1 MEEKNINCWEFKKCG
16 REPGG
21 KNASVG
27 GVCPAAIESRAN
39 GIHQGKNGGRCCWV
53 ISDSYCKIG
62 AKGDLAGKFLECRN
76 CDFYGIVKDSSRLLV
91 VA

>member
-1 MEEKNINCWEFKKCG
+1 MEDKNINCWEFKECG

-21 KNASVG
+21 RNALIDG
-27 GVCPAAIESRAN
+27 ICPAAIDSRAN

-53 ISDSYCKIG
+53 VVDSYCKVKAIEDIS
-62 AKGDLAGKFLECRN
+62 KGLLKCRN
-76 CDFYGIVKDSSRLLV
+76 CAFYAMVRESSELLV

>member
-1 MEEKNINCWEFKKCG
+1 MEEKNINCWEFKRCG

-21 KNASVG
+21 ENAFADG
-27 GVCPAAIESRAN
+27 ICPAAIESRAN
-39 GIHQGKNGGRCCWV
+39 GIHQGMNGGRCCWV

-62 AKGDLAGKFLECRN
+62 EKDDVAGTFVECRN
-76 CDFYGIVKDSSRLLV
+76 CEFYAIVKDSSQLLV

>member
-1 MEEKNINCWEFKKCG
+1 MEDESVNCWEFKKCG

-21 KNASVG
+21 KNAAVD

-53 ISDSYCKIG
+53 VVDSHCKIKRIG
-62 AKGDLAGKFLECRN
+62 EISEKFFECRN
-76 CDFYGIVKDSSRLLV
+76 CDFYAVVKQSSELLV